1 MNRTDERRP
10 DRRLLAI
17 GIPALIILI
26 PLVYSVGAWA
36 VATAGPTDEPF
47 LERPD
52 ARFEECVR
60 DTEYMRF
67 SHMTL
72 LLETRDGIRVGERG
86 DIGLSRLRPGTVI
99 PTSTVESAS
108 RAYCSDCHASRERFC
123 NQCHTAVNLNLDC
136 FSCHEYE

>member
-1 MNRTDERRP
+1 MKPTEEKRP
-10 DRRLLAI
+10 DRRLLAV
-17 GIPALIILI
+17 GIPALIILL
-26 PLVYSVGAWA
+26 PFVYSVGAWA
-36 VATAGPTDEPF
+36 VAAVAPSDEPF

-67 SHMTL
+67 NHMSL

-86 DIGLSRLRPGTVI
+86 DVGLSRLKAGTVVR
-99 PTSTVESAS
+99 TSAADHES
-108 RAYCSDCHASRERFC
+108 RAYCSDCHTSRESFC

-136 FSCHEYE
+136 FACHEYE